1 MGFASGSTDNTVS
14 LAATF
19 DNNLWSPERGPTDLD
34 AACGDERFGLRLED
48 WESLLSESSQNQS
61 LLRWIAS
68 EVDDGSFNLKQ
79 LLQSSNPNEFDDN
92 FILAIIDQ
100 SSGLKN
106 DNNSVKILGPNNV
119 NLQIPNL
126 GYSLSNLLQQYQDD
140 KPRHNHLEYVSTQG
154 SQVFKSKDELL
165 NWVREV
171 GKRNGLVIVIKT
183 SDYGGGKKRPR
194 MYLACER
201 SGQYRAT
208 KKLKHDGN
216 NTSRITG
223 TKKCGCPFD
232 MRAHRFTTY
241 DEWTLTVVCGLHN
254 HPPAEHLEGHSYAGR
269 LSKDEKALLM
279 DMSTSMV
286 RPKEILVTLK
296 QRDALNVSTLKTI
309 YNVRHRNRVVQRA
322 GRSQMQHL
330 LGELAKYNYIERH
343 RSEEST
349 MTVIDLFWAHPTS
362 LDLFRSFPRI
372 LIMDCTYK
380 TNRYRLPLLE
390 IVGVTSTE
398 MTFSVAF
405 AYLQYER
412 VDNYAWVLA
421 TLRDVMDR
429 FVVPT
434 VIVTDRELALMNA
447 IQKIFPSARHLLCRW
462 HISKNVLTKCK
473 KMFETQQKWDKFNHE
488 WNSVV
493 YSSSEIQYEERLKS
507 LLKEFSSYPDAV
519 KYVMDTWLVP
529 YKDKFVAA
537 WTDTCMHCGNVTTNR

>member
-1 MGFASGSTDNTVS
+1 MNM
-14 LAATF
+14 
-19 DNNLWSPERGPTDLD
+19 
-34 AACGDERFGLRLED
+34 C
-48 WESLLSESSQNQS
+48 Q
-61 LLRWIAS
+61 
-68 EVDDGSFNLKQ
+68 LK
-79 LLQSSNPNEFDDN
+79 E
-92 FILAIIDQ
+92 
-100 SSGLKN
+100 
-106 DNNSVKILGPNNV
+106 
-119 NLQIPNL
+119 
-126 GYSLSNLLQQYQDD
+126 
-140 KPRHNHLEYVSTQG
+140 
-154 SQVFKSKDELL
+154 VFKSKDELL

-194 MYLACER
+194 MYHACER

-216 NTSRITG
+216 NTSRITD

-279 DMSTSMV
+279 DMSKSIV

-349 MTVIDLFWAHPTS
+349 MTVTDLFWAHPTS

-421 TLRDVMDR
+421 TLRDVMDG

-473 KMFETQQKWDKFNHE
+473 KMFETQQKWEKFNHE

-537 WTDTCMHCGNVTTNR
+537 WTDTCMHCGNG